1 MFYYVNY
8 KDNWADEMFVDGFS
22 IMDEKEYEHYTATVN
37 AIITDIE
44 CGLPFIYQI
53 GTNEEIE
60 YNNVNDF
67 LSAFEVSE
75 FEEYPEGIEMVFGK
89 KFPEFGFFPYGQ
101 MLNTL
106 WDRANGLDDKDE
118 NEEMRTEY
126 YRIDYFSSLNQVRI
140 GDPVYIEVKGYSNT
154 EIDAQIECFEEHF
167 ATEYYK
173 QYGVSCYP
181 ETTQIYKELYEQEM
195 NLNAYDCWRRKKK

>member
-37 AIITDIE
+37 AIVADIE

-53 GTNEEIE
+53 GTNEEIK
-60 YNNVNDF
+60 YNNVNNF

-89 KFPEFGFFPYGQ
+89 KFPEFGFFPYEQ
-101 MLNTL
+101 MLDTL
-106 WDRANGLDDKDE
+106 WDRANCLEEEED
-118 NEEMRTEY
+118 NEMREEY
-126 YRIDYFSSLNQVRI
+126 YRIDYYNSISKERV
-140 GDPVYIEVKGYSNT
+140 GDPVYIKVKGYSDI
-154 EIDAQIECFEEHF
+154 EIDTQIETFEEHF
-167 ATEYYK
+167 AIEYYN
-173 QYGVSCYP
+173 QYRVYVYP
-181 ETTQIYKELYEQEM
+181 ETCQIYEELYNKEM
-195 NLNAYDCWRRKKK
+195 NLNGNE

>member
-37 AIITDIE
+37 AIVADIE

-60 YNNVNDF
+60 YDNVNDF

-101 MLNTL
+101 MLDTL
-106 WDRANGLDDKDE
+106 WDRANGLEEEED
-118 NEEMRTEY
+118 NEMREEY
-126 YRIDYFSSLNQVRI
+126 YRIDYYNSVSNERV
-140 GDPVYIEVKGYSNT
+140 GDPVYIKVKGYSNI
-154 EIDAQIECFEEHF
+154 EIDAQIETFEEHF
-167 ATEYYK
+167 ATEYNK
-173 QYGVSCYP
+173 QYGVYVYP
-181 ETTQIYKELYEQEM
+181 ETCQIYEELYNKEM
-195 NLNAYDCWRRKKK
+195 NLNGNE

>member
-37 AIITDIE
+37 AIAADIE
-44 CGLPFIYQI
+44 CGLPFVYQV
-53 GTNEEIE
+53 GSNEEIE
-60 YNNVNDF
+60 YTNVNDF

-101 MLNTL
+101 MLDTL
-106 WDRANGLDDKDE
+106 WDRANGLEDE
-118 NEEMRTEY
+118 NEDEEMRTEY
-126 YRIDYFSSLNQVRI
+126 YRIDYFNSLSRDRV
-140 GDPVYIEVKGYSNT
+140 GDPVFIKVKGYSET
-154 EIDAQIECFEEHF
+154 EIDAQIEAFEEHF

-173 QYGVSCYP
+173 QYGVDVYP
-181 ETTQIYKELYEQEM
+181 EIYQIYKELYEEEM
-195 NLNAYDCWRRKKK
+195 NLNGNE

>member
-37 AIITDIE
+37 AIVADIE

-89 KFPEFGFFPYGQ
+89 KFPEFGFFPYEQ
-101 MLNTL
+101 MLDTL
-106 WDRANGLDDKDE
+106 WDRANGLEEEED
-118 NEEMRTEY
+118 NEMREEY
-126 YRIDYFSSLNQVRI
+126 YRIDYYNSVSKERV
-140 GDPVYIEVKGYSNT
+140 GDPVYIKVKGYFDI
-154 EIDAQIECFEEHF
+154 EIDTQIETFEEHF
-167 ATEYYK
+167 ATEYNK
-173 QYGVSCYP
+173 QYGVYVYP
-181 ETTQIYKELYEQEM
+181 ETCQIYKELYDKEM
-195 NLNAYDCWRRKKK
+195 NLNGNE

>member
-37 AIITDIE
+37 AIVADIE

-53 GTNEEIE
+53 GTNEEIK

-89 KFPEFGFFPYGQ
+89 KFPEFGFFPYKQ
-101 MLNTL
+101 MLDTL

-126 YRIDYFSSLNQVRI
+126 YRIDYFSSLSQVRI

-154 EIDAQIECFEEHF
+154 EIDAQIEYFEEHF
-167 ATEYYK
+167 AAEYYK

-195 NLNAYDCWRRKKK
+195 NLNGNE

>member
-37 AIITDIE
+37 AIIADIE
-44 CGLPFIYQI
+44 CGLPFVYQI
-53 GTNEEIE
+53 GTNEEIK

-101 MLNTL
+101 MLDTL
-106 WDRANGLDDKDE
+106 WDRANGLDDRDE

-126 YRIDYFSSLNQVRI
+126 YRIDYFNSLTRNRV
-140 GDPVYIEVKGYSNT
+140 GDPVFIKVSGYSNT
-154 EIDAQIECFEEHF
+154 EIDAQIETFEEHF
-167 ATEYYK
+167 ATEYYN
-173 QYGVSCYP
+173 QYNVFCYP
-181 ETTQIYKELYEQEM
+181 ETTQIYKELYEEEM
-195 NLNAYDCWRRKKK
+195 NLNGNE

>member
-37 AIITDIE
+37 AIVEDIE

-60 YNNVNDF
+60 YNNADEF

-101 MLNTL
+101 MLDTL
-106 WDRANGLDDKDE
+106 WDRANGLEIGDKE
-118 NEEMRTEY
+118 LMEEY
-126 YRIDYFSSLNQVRI
+126 YRIDYYNSITKERV
-140 GDPVYIEVKGYSNT
+140 GDPVYVKVRGYSEI
-154 EIDAQIECFEEHF
+154 EIDAQIETFEEHF
-167 ATEYYK
+167 ATEYNK
-173 QYGVSCYP
+173 QYGVYVYP
-181 ETTQIYKELYEQEM
+181 ETCQIWKDLYEEEM
-195 NLNAYDCWRRKKK
+195 NLNGNE

>member
-37 AIITDIE
+37 AIVADIE
-44 CGLPFIYQI
+44 CGLPFTYQI

-101 MLNTL
+101 MLDTL
-106 WDRANGLDDKDE
+106 WDRANGLDDRDE
-118 NEEMRTEY
+118 DEEMRTEY
-126 YRIDYFSSLNQVRI
+126 YRIDYFNSLTRNRV
-140 GDPVYIEVKGYSNT
+140 GDPVFIKVSGYSNT
-154 EIDAQIECFEEHF
+154 EIDAQIETFEEYF
-167 ATEYYK
+167 ATEYYN
-173 QYGVSCYP
+173 QYNVFCYP
-181 ETTQIYKELYEQEM
+181 ETTQIYKELYEEEM
-195 NLNAYDCWRRKKK
+195 NLNGNE

>member
-8 KDNWADEMFVDGFS
+8 KDSWADEMFVDGFS

-37 AIITDIE
+37 AIVADIE

-60 YNNVNDF
+60 YNNANDF

-101 MLNTL
+101 MLDTL
-106 WDRANGLDDKDE
+106 WDRANDLEEEED
-118 NEEMRTEY
+118 NEMREEY
-126 YRIDYFSSLNQVRI
+126 YRIDYYNSVSKEHV
-140 GDPVYIEVKGYSNT
+140 GDPVYIKVKGYSDT
-154 EIDAQIECFEEHF
+154 EIDAQVETFEEHF
-167 ATEYYK
+167 AIEYYN
-173 QYGVSCYP
+173 QYGVYVYP
-181 ETTQIYKELYEQEM
+181 ETCQIYEELYNKEM
-195 NLNAYDCWRRKKK
+195 NLNGNE

>member
-37 AIITDIE
+37 AIVADIE

-60 YNNVNDF
+60 YNNADEF

-101 MLNTL
+101 MLDTL
-106 WDRANGLDDKDE
+106 WDRANGLEIGDKE
-118 NEEMRTEY
+118 LMEEY
-126 YRIDYFSSLNQVRI
+126 YRIDYYNSITKERV
-140 GDPVYIEVKGYSNT
+140 GDPVYVKVRGYSEI
-154 EIDAQIECFEEHF
+154 EIDAQIESFEEHF
-167 ATEYYK
+167 ATEYNK
-173 QYGVSCYP
+173 QYGVYVYP
-181 ETTQIYKELYEQEM
+181 ETCQIWKDLYEEEM
-195 NLNAYDCWRRKKK
+195 NLNGNE

>member
-37 AIITDIE
+37 AIVADIE

-60 YNNVNDF
+60 YDNVNDF

-89 KFPEFGFFPYGQ
+89 KFPEFGFFPYEQ
-101 MLNTL
+101 MLDTL
-106 WDRANGLDDKDE
+106 WDRANDLEEEED
-118 NEEMRTEY
+118 NEMREEY
-126 YRIDYFSSLNQVRI
+126 YRIDYYNSVSNERV
-140 GDPVYIEVKGYSNT
+140 GDPVYIKVKGYSDT
-154 EIDAQIECFEEHF
+154 EIDAQVETFEEHF
-167 ATEYYK
+167 AIEYYN
-173 QYGVSCYP
+173 QYGVYVYP
-181 ETTQIYKELYEQEM
+181 ETCQIYEELYNKEM
-195 NLNAYDCWRRKKK
+195 NLNGND

>member
-37 AIITDIE
+37 AIIADIE

-60 YNNVNDF
+60 YNNVDEF

-101 MLNTL
+101 MLDTL
-106 WDRANGLDDKDE
+106 WDRANGLEIGDKE
-118 NEEMRTEY
+118 LMEEY
-126 YRIDYFSSLNQVRI
+126 YRIDYYNSITKERV
-140 GDPVYIEVKGYSNT
+140 GDPVYVKVRGYSEI
-154 EIDAQIECFEEHF
+154 EIDAQIESFEEHF
-167 ATEYYK
+167 ATEYNK
-173 QYGVSCYP
+173 QYGVYVYP
-181 ETTQIYKELYEQEM
+181 ETTQIYKELYEEEM
-195 NLNAYDCWRRKKK
+195 NLNGNE